1 LKVCPASQSVPLKPI
16 TETKRPAIT
25 AGCAARVEKLPKPA
39 NTMNPDE
46 SQRQTPAE
54 HRSERNAKALF
65 IAFLATMCFCHPPF
79 ILILAI
85 GWLLRLYGFLRD

>member
-1 LKVCPASQSVPLKPI
+1 
-16 TETKRPAIT
+16 
-25 AGCAARVEKLPKPA
+25 
-39 NTMNPDE
+39 MNPDE